1 MEAFYYPTA
10 TWGYG
15 IAAVGFLAFA
25 IQLAAGWRGSV
36 RGSFILAAVAFSACW
51 AASAAAYAQTEMP
64 VWWISTVIF
73 GTLRIGT
80 WLVFLLSLLFVS
92 AGEDKSRNALWNTLP
107 HWVSAIFIVA
117 ALSNIVLQGLP
128 DISLALVGPGSQ
140 LPFLPPL
147 ILTIGGLMLVEQ
159 VVRNV
164 PVTGRWAIKPL
175 CLALAGMFSFD
186 LYFFTNAF
194 LFKHIDVD
202 VWAARGIVNA
212 LVLPLV
218 AMSSARNKAWTFQ
231 IAVSRHIVFHSAAL
245 LGSGLYLL
253 GVAGAGYYL
262 RYFGGSWGAALETVL
277 LFSGLL
283 TLSVYLLSGSLR
295 SKLRVSLNKHFFS
308 YRYDYREEWLRFT
321 QSLSSLAPQA
331 GGIPDRVI
339 KALADLVESPGGC
352 LWLAEPAGSMRLAA
366 RLNFPDCTDLEPSD
380 SSMLEFL
387 RRTQWVL
394 DLNEL
399 RDSPQVY
406 DGMTMPAWLQ
416 ALEDAWLVIP
426 MFSGDVLF
434 GFVILATP
442 RTKIDVNWEVL
453 DLLKTAASQAASY
466 LDNMRAAEALL
477 EAKKFDS
484 FNRMSAFV
492 VHDVKNLVAQ
502 LSLLLKNAE
511 RHKDNP
517 EFQRDMFMTIDHVV
531 DRMKHLLLQLRAGTT
546 PIDQPRPVVLSD
558 IIHRVQRSKSAHQ
571 PKVEVSID
579 QEAETRGHAERLE
592 RVLGHLVQNA
602 LDATPPDGRV
612 WIRLSASDETA
623 IIEVGDTGHGM
634 SQEFIRDRMFR
645 PFDSTKSA
653 GMGIGAYE
661 SAQYVAELG
670 GRISV
675 DSQENSGT
683 TVKVHLPV
691 QRPKVQSA
699 NTEMEKA

>member
-15 IAAVGFLAFA
+15 IAAVAFLVFA
-25 IQLAAGWRGSV
+25 VQLGAGWRGSL
-36 RGSFILAAVAFSACW
+36 RGALILVAVAFSACW
-51 AASAAAYAQTEMP
+51 AGSAAAYAQTELRL
-64 VWWISTVIF
+64 WWISTVVF
-73 GTLRIGT
+73 GTLRIGA

-92 AGEDKSRNALWNTLP
+92 AQENQGNDTRWLRPPSWITAL
-107 HWVSAIFIVA
+107 FIVT
-117 ALSNIVLQGLP
+117 ALSNILLQGFP
-128 DISLALVGPGSQ
+128 EISVSLVGGASQ

-147 ILTIGGLMLVEQ
+147 VLTIGGLILVEQ

-164 PVTGRWAIKPL
+164 PVTSRWSIKPL
-175 CLALAGMFSFD
+175 CLALAGMFCFD

-202 VWAARGIVNA
+202 VWAGRGIVNA
-212 LVLPLV
+212 LVLPLI
-218 AMSSARNKAWTFQ
+218 AMSSARNKAWTFR
-231 IAVSRHIVFHSAAL
+231 IAVSRHVVFHSAAL

-262 RYFGGSWGAALETVL
+262 RFFGGSWGAALETVL

-283 TLSVYLLSGSLR
+283 SLSVFLLSG
-295 SKLRVSLNKHFFS
+295 KLRAQLRVFLNKHFFS

-321 QSLSSLAPQA
+321 QSLSSQAPLAA
-331 GGIPDRVI
+331 GVPERAI
-339 KALADLVESPGGC
+339 KALADLVESPGGA
-352 LWLAEPAGSMRLAA
+352 LWLAEPTGDMRLAA
-366 RLNFPDCTDLEPSD
+366 RLNFPDCTDTEAST
-380 SSMLEFL
+380 SSMLKFL
-387 RRTQWVL
+387 ARTQWVL

-399 RDSPQVY
+399 RETPHVY
-406 DGMTMPAWLQ
+406 DDMEPPAWLQ
-416 ALEDAWLVIP
+416 AMEDAWLVIP
-426 MFSGDVLF
+426 MFAEDVLF
-434 GFVILATP
+434 GFVILSSP
-442 RTKIDVNWEVL
+442 RAKIDVNWEVL

-466 LDNMRAAEALL
+466 LVNMRASEALL
-477 EAKKFDS
+477 EAKKFDA

-511 RHKDNP
+511 KHKDNP

-546 PIDQPRPVVLSD
+546 PIDKPRTVVLAD
-558 IIHRVQRSKSAHQ
+558 IVARVCRAKAGAE
-571 PKVEVSID
+571 PKVEVNID
-579 QEAETRGHAERLE
+579 HEAEARGHAERLE

-602 LDATPPDGRV
+602 LDATPADGRV
-612 WIRLSASDETA
+612 WIRLSVTGDMAS
-623 IIEVGDTGHGM
+623 IEVGDTGHGM
-634 SQEFIRDRMFR
+634 SQAFIRERLFR
-645 PFDSTKSA
+645 PFNSTKTA

-675 DSQENSGT
+675 DSKENMGT
-683 TVKVHLPV
+683 IVKVLLPV
-691 QRPKVQSA
+691 HRPNVQSSNA
-699 NTEMEKA
+699 ELEKA